1 MVVIVGAGLSGLLIG
16 YRLKVEG
23 IPFKILE
30 ARERIGGRI
39 YTVVDSNTTTLEMGA
54 TWFGNQHVQ
63 LKHLLHE
70 LGLDYYAQYM
80 KGTSFFQPLST
91 SPASA
96 IPIPSQ
102 PPSYRINNGTSSLI
116 KVLAERSGDDNI
128 YVNQQVKSIDFS
140 EKQVH
145 VISNTETFTANRVV
159 LALPPKLWANNITI
173 TPKLP
178 QNLIVTALNTHTWME
193 NSIKVALSYP
203 TAFWRKSGQ
212 SGTLFSNSGPIT
224 EFYDHCNSKSDKY
237 ALCGFLHPEFGNLSH
252 NERKA
257 LVIQQLETI
266 FGTRSNEF
274 IRYTE
279 LDWSKEDKTFSK
291 NSTPL
296 FPHQNNGAPIFRTT
310 YFDSKLF
317 ISSSESSKDFP
328 GYMEGAVVSANF
340 TFEKIKEAYKV

>member
-39 YTVVDSNTTTLEMGA
+39 YTVVDSSDTPLEMGA

-63 LKHLLHE
+63 LRRLLHE
-70 LGLDYYAQYM
+70 LGLSYYEQYM
-80 KGTSFFQPLST
+80 MGTSFFQPLST

-96 IPIPSQ
+96 IQIPSQ
-102 PPSYRINNGTSSLI
+102 SPSYRIANGTSSI
-116 KVLAERSGDDNI
+116 IDQLAKRIGNDNI
-128 YVNQQVKSIDFS
+128 FVNRQIKSIDFS
-140 EKQVH
+140 EKKVH
-145 VISNTETFTANRVV
+145 IISDYEAFTADRVV
-159 LALPPKLWANNITI
+159 LALPPKLWANHVTI
-173 TPKLP
+173 KPMLPK
-178 QNLIVTALNTHTWME
+178 NLLDTALSTHTWME
-193 NSIKVALSYP
+193 NAIKVALSYP
-203 TAFWRKSGQ
+203 TPFWRNNGQ
-212 SGTLFSNSGPIT
+212 SGTLFSNSGPVT

-252 NERKA
+252 KERKA
-257 LVIQQLETI
+257 LIIEQLETV
-266 FGTRSNEF
+266 FGTTSKEF
-274 IRYTE
+274 IGYTE
-279 LDWSKEDKTFSK
+279 LDWRKEDKTFSK

-296 FPHQNNGAPIFRTT
+296 FPHQNNGSPIFRTT

-317 ISSSESSKDFP
+317 ISSSESSTDFP

-340 TFEKIKEAYKV
+340 TFERIKEANKV